1 MPRMTVRGVDIN
13 YEIVGDSG
21 PWVALMP
28 GGRRSMAAV
37 RSLAGRMAEAGYRV
51 VIHDRRNCGASAL
64 AIDGANS
71 EYEQWADDLHALLGA
86 LGALP
91 VILGGSSSGCRTSIL
106 FYLRHPESV
115 RALLLWRVT
124 GGGYASERLAFNY
137 YTQFI
142 EAARAGGMAAVAETE
157 HFAEVIDANP
167 ANRGR
172 LMAMEVETFVAAME
186 RWRRYFL
193 EGADLPVIGATD
205 ADLAS
210 IGVPVVVIPGCDW
223 IHPMETGRR
232 AQRLM
237 PDAELFEMFHVQH
250 EVEMY
255 PLEIWDARED
265 ELAAAFLGFLER
277 RLGAPFD
284 TRPAAATQGEGKGNP
299 HPE

>member
-1 MPRMTVRGVDIN
+1 MPRMTVRGVDLD
-13 YEIVGDSG
+13 YEIVGGAG

-37 RSLAGRMAEAGYRV
+37 RSLAGRMAGAGYRV

-64 AIDGANS
+64 AIDGTNS
-71 EYEQWADDLHALLGA
+71 EYEQWADDLHALLEK

-91 VILGGSSSGCRTSIL
+91 AIIGGSSSGCRTSLL
-106 FYLRHPESV
+106 FCLRHPGAA

-142 EAARAGGMAAVAETE
+142 EAAREGGMAAVAETE
-157 HFAEVIDANP
+157 HFAEVIAANP
-167 ANRGR
+167 DNRER
-172 LMAMEVETFVAAME
+172 LLSMEVETFVRAMT

-210 IGVPVVVIPGCDW
+210 IGVPAIVVPGCDL

-232 AQRLM
+232 AQRLL

-250 EVEMY
+250 DVEMY
-255 PLEIWDARED
+255 PLELWDARED

-277 RLGAPFD
+277 RL
-284 TRPAAATQGEGKGNP
+284 
-299 HPE
+299 

>member
-1 MPRMTVRGVDIN
+1 MPRMTVRGVDLN
-13 YEIVGDSG
+13 YDIVGRDG

-28 GGRRSMAAV
+28 GGRRSMEVV
-37 RSLAGRMAEAGYRV
+37 RSLAGRVAEAGYRV

-71 EYEQWADDLHALLGA
+71 EYEQWADDLHALLDA

-91 VILGGSSSGCRTSIL
+91 AIVGGSSSGCRTSLL
-106 FYLRHPESV
+106 FCLRHPGAA

-142 EAARAGGMAAVAETE
+142 EAAREGGMDAVAETE

-167 ANRGR
+167 ANRDR
-172 LMAMEVETFVAAME
+172 LMSMGVDEFVAAMT

-205 ADLAS
+205 EDLAA
-210 IGVPVVVIPGCDW
+210 IGVPAIVVPGCDL

-232 AQRLM
+232 AQRLL

-250 EVEMY
+250 DVEMY
-255 PLEIWDARED
+255 PLELWDARED

-277 RLGAPFD
+277 RL
-284 TRPAAATQGEGKGNP
+284 
-299 HPE
+299 

>member
-1 MPRMTVRGVDIN
+1 MPRMTVRGVDLN
-13 YEIVGDSG
+13 YEIVGEDG

-37 RSLAGRMAEAGYRV
+37 RSLAGRMAGEGYRI

-71 EYEQWADDLHALLGA
+71 EYEQWADDLHALLDA

-91 VILGGSSSGCRTSIL
+91 VIIGGSSSGCRTSIL
-106 FYLRHPESV
+106 FYLRQPEAV
-115 RALLLWRVT
+115 RAMLLWRVT

-142 EAARAGGMAAVAETE
+142 EAAHEGGMEAVAATE
-157 HFAEVIDANP
+157 HFAEIVAANP
-167 ANRGR
+167 ENRGR
-172 LMAMEVETFVAAME
+172 LMSMEVETFVEAMT

-205 ADLAS
+205 EDLAS
-210 IGVPVVVIPGCDW
+210 IGVPAIVIPGCDW

-237 PDAELFEMFHVQH
+237 PDSELFEMFAEQH

-255 PLEIWDARED
+255 PLELWDARED

-277 RLGAPFD
+277 RL
-284 TRPAAATQGEGKGNP
+284 
-299 HPE
+299 

>member
-1 MPRMTVRGVDIN
+1 MPRMTVRGVDLN
-13 YEIVGDSG
+13 YEIVGGDG

-28 GGRRSMAAV
+28 GGRRSMEVV

-71 EYEQWADDLHALLGA
+71 EYEQWADDLHALLNE

-91 VILGGSSSGCRTSIL
+91 AIVGGSSSGCRTSLL
-106 FYLRHPESV
+106 FCLRHPGAV

-142 EAARAGGMAAVAETE
+142 EAAHEGGMAAVAETE
-157 HFAEVIDANP
+157 HFAEVIDAHP
-167 ANRGR
+167 ANRDR
-172 LMAMEVETFVAAME
+172 LMSMGVDEFVAAMT

-205 ADLAS
+205 EDLAA
-210 IGVPVVVIPGCDW
+210 IGVPAIVVPGCDL

-232 AQRLM
+232 AQRLL

-250 EVEMY
+250 DVEMY
-255 PLEIWDARED
+255 PLELWDARED

-277 RLGAPFD
+277 RL
-284 TRPAAATQGEGKGNP
+284 
-299 HPE
+299 

>member
-1 MPRMTVRGVDIN
+1 MTRMTVRGVDLN
-13 YEIVGDSG
+13 YEIVGGDG

-28 GGRRSMAAV
+28 GGRRSMEVV

-71 EYEQWADDLHALLGA
+71 EYEQWADDLHALLNE

-91 VILGGSSSGCRTSIL
+91 AIVGGSSSGCRTSLL
-106 FYLRHPESV
+106 FCLRHPGAA

-142 EAARAGGMAAVAETE
+142 EAAREGGMAAVAETE
-157 HFAEVIDANP
+157 HFAEVVEANP
-167 ANRGR
+167 DNRER
-172 LMAMEVETFVAAME
+172 LLSMEVETFVRAMT

-210 IGVPVVVIPGCDW
+210 IGVPAIVVPGCDL

-232 AQRLM
+232 AQRLL

-250 EVEMY
+250 DVEMY
-255 PLEIWDARED
+255 PLELWDARED

-277 RLGAPFD
+277 RL
-284 TRPAAATQGEGKGNP
+284 
-299 HPE
+299 

>member
-1 MPRMTVRGVDIN
+1 MPRMTVRGVDLN
-13 YEIVGDSG
+13 YDIVGGDG

-28 GGRRSMAAV
+28 GGRRSMEVV

-71 EYEQWADDLHALLGA
+71 EYEQWADDLHALLNE

-91 VILGGSSSGCRTSIL
+91 AIVGGSSSGCRTSLL
-106 FYLRHPESV
+106 FCLRHPGAA

-142 EAARAGGMAAVAETE
+142 EAAHEGGMDAVAETE

-167 ANRGR
+167 ANRDR
-172 LMAMEVETFVAAME
+172 LMSMGVDAFVAAMT

-205 ADLAS
+205 EDLAA
-210 IGVPVVVIPGCDW
+210 IGVPAIVVPGCDL

-232 AQRLM
+232 AQRLL

-250 EVEMY
+250 DVEMY
-255 PLEIWDARED
+255 PLELWDARED

-277 RLGAPFD
+277 RL
-284 TRPAAATQGEGKGNP
+284 
-299 HPE
+299 

>member
-1 MPRMTVRGVDIN
+1 MPRMTVRGVDLN

-71 EYEQWADDLHALLGA
+71 EYEQWADDLHALLGE

-106 FYLRHPESV
+106 FCLRHPDSV
-115 RALLLWRVT
+115 RAMLLWRVT
-124 GGGYASERLAFNY
+124 GGAYASERLAFNY

-142 EAARAGGMAAVAETE
+142 EAARAGGMEAVAETE

-172 LMAMEVETFVAAME
+172 LMAMEVEAFVDAMS

-250 EVEMY
+250 DVEMY

-277 RLGAPFD
+277 RL
-284 TRPAAATQGEGKGNP
+284 
-299 HPE
+299 

>member
-1 MPRMTVRGVDIN
+1 MPRMTVRGVDLN
-13 YEIVGDSG
+13 YEIVGGAG

-37 RSLAGRMAEAGYRV
+37 RSLAGRMAGAGYRV

-64 AIDGANS
+64 AIDGTNS
-71 EYEQWADDLHALLGA
+71 EYEQWADDLHALLGE

-91 VILGGSSSGCRTSIL
+91 AIIGGSSSGCRTSLL
-106 FYLRHPESV
+106 FCLRHPGAA

-142 EAARAGGMAAVAETE
+142 EAAREGGMAAVGETE
-157 HFAEVIDANP
+157 HFAEVIEADP
-167 ANRGR
+167 DNRER
-172 LMAMEVETFVAAME
+172 LLSMEVETFVRAMT

-210 IGVPVVVIPGCDW
+210 IGVPAIVVPGCDL

-232 AQRLM
+232 AQRLL

-250 EVEMY
+250 DVEMY
-255 PLEIWDARED
+255 PLELWDARED

-277 RLGAPFD
+277 RL
-284 TRPAAATQGEGKGNP
+284 
-299 HPE
+299 

>member
-1 MPRMTVRGVDIN
+1 MPRMTVRGVDLN
-13 YEIVGDSG
+13 YEIVGGAG

-71 EYEQWADDLHALLGA
+71 EYEQWADDLHALLGE

-91 VILGGSSSGCRTSIL
+91 VVLGGSSSGCRTSIL
-106 FYLRHPESV
+106 FCLRHPGSV
-115 RALLLWRVT
+115 RAMLLWRVT

-142 EAARAGGMAAVAETE
+142 EAAHEGGMEAVAETE
-157 HFAEVIDANP
+157 HFAEIVEANP

-172 LMAMEVETFVAAME
+172 LMAMEVDAFVAAMG

-255 PLEIWDARED
+255 PLEEWDARED

-277 RLGAPFD
+277 RL
-284 TRPAAATQGEGKGNP
+284 
-299 HPE
+299 

>member
-1 MPRMTVRGVDIN
+1 MPRMTVRGVDLN
-13 YEIVGDSG
+13 YEIVGEDG

-28 GGRRSMAAV
+28 GGRRSMEVV

-71 EYEQWADDLHALLGA
+71 EYEQWADDLHALLDA

-91 VILGGSSSGCRTSIL
+91 VIVGGSSSGCRTSIL
-106 FYLRHPESV
+106 FCLRHPEAV
-115 RALLLWRVT
+115 RAMLLWRVT
-124 GGGYASERLAFNY
+124 GGAYAAERLAFNY

-142 EAARAGGMAAVAETE
+142 EAAREGGMEAVAATE
-157 HFAEVIDANP
+157 HFADGIAANP
-167 ANRGR
+167 ANRDR
-172 LMAMEVETFVAAME
+172 LMAMGVDEFVGAMT

-205 ADLAS
+205 EDLAS
-210 IGVPVVVIPGCDW
+210 IGVPAIVVPGCDL
-223 IHPMETGRR
+223 IHGIETGRR

-237 PDAELFEMFHVQH
+237 PDAELFEMFTEQLDI
-250 EVEMY
+250 EMY
-255 PLEIWDARED
+255 PLELWDARED

-277 RLGAPFD
+277 RL
-284 TRPAAATQGEGKGNP
+284 
-299 HPE
+299 

>member
-1 MPRMTVRGVDIN
+1 MPRMTVRGVDLN
-13 YEIVGDSG
+13 YEIVGRDG

-28 GGRRSMAAV
+28 GGRRSMEVV

-71 EYEQWADDLHALLGA
+71 EYEQWADDLHALLNE

-91 VILGGSSSGCRTSIL
+91 AIVGGSSSGCRTSLL
-106 FYLRHPESV
+106 FCLRHPGAA

-142 EAARAGGMAAVAETE
+142 EAAREGGMDAVAETE

-167 ANRGR
+167 ANRDR
-172 LMAMEVETFVAAME
+172 LMSMGVDEFVAAMT

-205 ADLAS
+205 EDLAA
-210 IGVPVVVIPGCDW
+210 IGVPAIVVPGCDL

-232 AQRLM
+232 AQRLL

-250 EVEMY
+250 DVEMY
-255 PLEIWDARED
+255 PLELWDARED

-277 RLGAPFD
+277 RL
-284 TRPAAATQGEGKGNP
+284 
-299 HPE
+299 

>member
-1 MPRMTVRGVDIN
+1 MPRMTVRGIDLN

-37 RSLAGRMAEAGYRV
+37 RSLAGRMADAGYRV

-115 RALLLWRVT
+115 RAMLLWRVT

-142 EAARAGGMAAVAETE
+142 EAAHEGGMAAVAETE
-157 HFAEVIDANP
+157 HFAEIIDANP
-167 ANRGR
+167 ANHGR
-172 LMAMEVETFVAAME
+172 LMAMEVEAFVAAME

-250 EVEMY
+250 DVEMY

-284 TRPAAATQGEGKGNP
+284 TRPAAATQGEGKGSP

>member
-1 MPRMTVRGVDIN
+1 MPRMTVRGVDLN
-13 YEIVGDSG
+13 YEIVGDTG

-71 EYEQWADDLHALLGA
+71 EYEQWADDLHALLGE

-106 FYLRHPESV
+106 FCLRHPGSV
-115 RALLLWRVT
+115 RAMLLWRVT
-124 GGGYASERLAFNY
+124 GGAYASERLAFNY
-137 YTQFI
+137 YTRFI

-157 HFAEVIDANP
+157 HFAEIVDANP

-237 PDAELFEMFHVQH
+237 PDAELFEMFHVQQD
-250 EVEMY
+250 VEMY
-255 PLEIWDARED
+255 PLEEWDARED

-277 RLGAPFD
+277 RLGAP
-284 TRPAAATQGEGKGNP
+284 A
-299 HPE
+299 

>member
-1 MPRMTVRGVDIN
+1 MPRMTVRGVDLN
-13 YEIVGDSG
+13 YEIAGEDG

-37 RSLAGRMAEAGYRV
+37 RSLAGRMAGAGYRA

-64 AIDGANS
+64 AIDGTNS
-71 EYEQWADDLHALLGA
+71 EYEQWADDLHALLGE

-91 VILGGSSSGCRTSIL
+91 AVIGGSSSGCRTSIL
-106 FYLRHPESV
+106 FCLRHPGSV

-124 GGGYASERLAFNY
+124 GGAYAAERLAFNY

-142 EAARAGGMAAVAETE
+142 EAAHEGGMEAVAATE
-157 HFAEVIDANP
+157 HFAEIVEANP
-167 ANRGR
+167 ANRDR
-172 LMAMEVETFVAAME
+172 LMAMEVEAFVAAME

-205 ADLAS
+205 EDLAS
-210 IGVPVVVIPGCDW
+210 VGVPAIVIPGCDL
-223 IHPMETGRR
+223 IHGIETGRR

-237 PDAELFEMFHVQH
+237 PDAELFEMFTEQLD
-250 EVEMY
+250 VEMY
-255 PLEIWDARED
+255 PLELWDARED

-277 RLGAPFD
+277 RL
-284 TRPAAATQGEGKGNP
+284 
-299 HPE
+299 

>member
-1 MPRMTVRGVDIN
+1 MPRMTVRGVDLN
-13 YEIVGDSG
+13 YDIVGRDG

-28 GGRRSMAAV
+28 GGRRSMEVV

-71 EYEQWADDLHALLGA
+71 EYEQWADDLHALLNE

-91 VILGGSSSGCRTSIL
+91 AIVGGSSSGCRTSLL
-106 FYLRHPESV
+106 FCLRHPGAA

-142 EAARAGGMAAVAETE
+142 EAAREGGMDAVAETE

-167 ANRGR
+167 ANRDR
-172 LMAMEVETFVAAME
+172 LMSMGVDEFVAAMT

-205 ADLAS
+205 EDLAA
-210 IGVPVVVIPGCDW
+210 IGVPAIVVPGCDL

-232 AQRLM
+232 AQRLL

-250 EVEMY
+250 DVEMY
-255 PLEIWDARED
+255 PLELWDARED

-277 RLGAPFD
+277 RL
-284 TRPAAATQGEGKGNP
+284 
-299 HPE
+299 